1 MRISFAYLAIVS
13 TTTLALVTQDPVQA
27 LEKSAK
33 LYKRIPEGVAIYL
46 SDPKKGQTSAG
57 LGLPGVISF
66 AARDIDS
73 AENQLKFTEVVDSTL
88 CERLSGHL
96 PPLSELVIAASN
108 ALLEPKFICDK
119 WITSRRDFYKRAVVS
134 NQNGWSSLNSQY
146 HGRCNGNI
154 DSVQRWDEA
163 YGPMKEKLDQ
173 LSQAYL
179 NSSFC
184 LNA

>member
-73 AENQLKFTEVVDSTL
+73 AENQLKFTEVVVSL
-88 CERLSGHL
+88 KSCSLARSG
-96 PPLSELVIAASN
+96 I
-108 ALLEPKFICDK
+108 
-119 WITSRRDFYKRAVVS
+119 
-134 NQNGWSSLNSQY
+134 
-146 HGRCNGNI
+146 
-154 DSVQRWDEA
+154 
-163 YGPMKEKLDQ
+163 
-173 LSQAYL
+173 
-179 NSSFC
+179 
-184 LNA
+184 